1 MYIFLIFLLKALS
14 FLRIIKYTLDVNFL
28 IIKLYF
34 QIRKKVTEVKKVT
47 ILQKLEKCGVIAV
60 VRGNTDVQAI
70 KASEAI
76 IEGGITGIELTFT
89 VPNAEGAIKDLIEKY
104 QKDPSVVVGAGTVLD
119 ATTARIAIMA
129 GAQFIVSP
137 SFDIETAKLC
147 NLYQIPYLPG
157 CMTVTEMKQALEYGA
172 DIVKLFP
179 GSAFGS
185 SMIRAFKAPFP
196 QLNIMPTG
204 GVNLENMEKWFKAGA
219 VAVGIGGNLL
229 APLKDENYSLITEI
243 SQEYIKRLNEIR
255 G

>member
-1 MYIFLIFLLKALS
+1 M
-14 FLRIIKYTLDVNFL
+14 
-28 IIKLYF
+28 
-34 QIRKKVTEVKKVT
+34 TEVKKVT

-157 CMTVTEMKQALEYGA
+157 CMTVTEMKEALEYGA

-185 SMIRAFKAPFP
+185 SMIRAFKAPLP

-229 APLKDENYSLITEI
+229 APLKDENYPLITEI